1 MAEQVSSG
9 DGGGNALLGVVVGAI
24 LVVVVLFF
32 VFGGWDWLNGN
43 NAGGVDIDVDVP
55 AIEVR

>member
-1 MAEQVSSG
+1 MAEEASA
-9 DGGGNALLGVVVGAI
+9 GGGNALLGVIVGAI

-32 VFGGWDWLNGN
+32 VFGGWDWISGN
-43 NAGGVDIDVDVP
+43 DGGVDVDVDVP